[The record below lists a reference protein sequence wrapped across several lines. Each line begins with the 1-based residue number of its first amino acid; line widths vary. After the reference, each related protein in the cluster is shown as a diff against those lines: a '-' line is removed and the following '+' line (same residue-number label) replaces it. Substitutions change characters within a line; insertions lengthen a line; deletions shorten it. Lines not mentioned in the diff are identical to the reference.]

1 MSYRHPYRFLSIH
14 DGFSSYDD
22 YSNCKNESR
31 QRSNDDDDDDDQ
43 QPLASDEKPVVRH
56 FRKFIEIDVHFPL
69 ALKPQQEHEP
79 EQEPVQ
85 LLPHFLDLTIDYSQ
99 RAVGIHLNSIMYIY
113 PYERRTTFLELLRY
127 ICALPPF
134 LTTDVITFKLEN
146 ALTDVNV
153 NHLRMGFNFVHLEI
167 HDMPIGFRGALHRRL
182 PFSKL

>member
-22 YSNCKNESR
+22 YSNYKNENR
-31 QRSNDDDDDDDQ
+31 QCSNDDNDDNDDQ
-43 QPLASDEKPVVRH
+43 SAPDEKPVERH

-69 ALKPQQEHEP
+69 IFHAQPE
-79 EQEPVQ
+79 EQEQ

-113 PYERRTTFLELLRY
+113 PYERRTTFLELLQY

-153 NHLRMGFNFVHLEI
+153 NHLRMGLNFVHLEI
-167 HDMPIGFRGALHRRL
+167 HDMPIGFRGALYRRL